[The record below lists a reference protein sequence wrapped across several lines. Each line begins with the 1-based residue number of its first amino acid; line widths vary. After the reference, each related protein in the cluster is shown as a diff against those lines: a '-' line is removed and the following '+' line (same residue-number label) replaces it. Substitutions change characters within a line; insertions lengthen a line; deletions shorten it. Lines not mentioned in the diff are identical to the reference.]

1 VIYIGIDPSST
12 NTGVVIFVGDEVSFK
27 LLSPNKVKDFDERVV
42 FILKELKKIYDNFYG
57 LDVAVAMESPS
68 YMSKGRTSQLSMLCG
83 AIYYWLLVN
92 NVPVTLVQPSKLK
105 KFFTGD
111 GRADK
116 GKMISIVPK
125 SIMVQFNDKHKKV
138 DDLADAYALA
148 KFIKDKTE
156 GV

>member
-1 VIYIGIDPSST
+1 MIYIGIDPSST
-12 NTGVVIFVGDEVSFK
+12 NTGVVIFIKDSVVFK
-27 LLSPNKVKDFDERVV
+27 LISPNKVKDFDERVV
-42 FILKELKKIYDNFYG
+42 AILKELKKIYDSFKG
-57 LDVAVAMESPS
+57 MDVKVAMESPS

-92 NVPVTLVQPSKLK
+92 NISVTLVQPSKLK

-116 GKMISIVPK
+116 DKMMSIVPK
-125 SIMVQFNDKHKKV
+125 NIMVQFIEKHKKV

-156 GV
+156 GE